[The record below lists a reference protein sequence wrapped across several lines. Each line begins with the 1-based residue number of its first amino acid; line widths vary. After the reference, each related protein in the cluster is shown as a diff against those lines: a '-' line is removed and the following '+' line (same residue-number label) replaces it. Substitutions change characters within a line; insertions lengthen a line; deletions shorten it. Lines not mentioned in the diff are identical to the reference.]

1 MDRYI
6 YFDHSATTPVLPEVV
21 EEINSCFTRYYGN
34 ASEPHRQGRE
44 AAEIMDRSRQVMADC
59 MGARS
64 REIVFT
70 SGGTE
75 SDNLAILG
83 TAEAYSKKG
92 DHIIISG
99 IEHPAVYMAANRLAR
114 KGFRV
119 TKIGVDS
126 SGMVDPDDV
135 IKAVT
140 GKTVL
145 VSIMHANNIVGTVQP
160 IKEIGSLL
168 KEKDVVFHTD
178 AVQTFGSI
186 PVDVQELGVDLLSVS
201 GHKFY
206 GPKGVG
212 ALYIRKGT
220 RIVPQMLGGGH
231 EHGIRS
237 STENIPGIAGMAR
250 AAALCRKDMGKK
262 GERIS
267 GLREKIKDNIL
278 NNIEGVKYNG
288 HPENRLPGNC
298 NISFDYIEGEAMVLR
313 LDRAGIAVSSG
324 SACSSSS
331 MKPSHVLVAMG
342 LSPEEAHGSLRI
354 TLGFENTLEEVEYF
368 LDVLP
373 GIISDLRKISP
384 LYKRG

>member
-92 DHIIISG
+92 GHIIISG

-288 HPENRLPGNC
+288 HPEKRLPGNC

-354 TLGFENTLEEVEYF
+354 TLGFENTLDEVEYF